1 MDPIVNMIINDDNA
15 SDITDRIK
23 SVLYSKAAENIEAL
37 EPYVASSVF
46 DDEYDLEDDEE

>member
-23 SVLYSKAAENIEAL
+23 SALYSKAAENIEAL
-37 EPYVASSVF
+37 KPYVAASVF
-46 DDEYDLEDDEE
+46 DDEYDLEDEEE